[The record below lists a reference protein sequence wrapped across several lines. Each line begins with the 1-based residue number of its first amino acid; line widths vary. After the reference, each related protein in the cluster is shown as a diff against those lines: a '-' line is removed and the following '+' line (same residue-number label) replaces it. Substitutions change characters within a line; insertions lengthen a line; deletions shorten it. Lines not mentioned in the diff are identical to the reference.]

1 MTEENTTPVNTQEEL
16 VKQFQ
21 LYIEENEKFTTKKVK
36 AAAGRARKAL
46 QEVAKGVKARRNEIT
61 EEKNARKEAK
71 A

>member
-1 MTEENTTPVNTQEEL
+1 MTEETTTPVNTQEEI

-46 QEVAKGVKARRNEIT
+46 QEVSKLVKQRRKEIT
-61 EEKNARKEAK
+61 EEKVALSVK
-71 A
+71 

>member
-16 VKQFQ
+16 VRQFQ

-46 QEVAKGVKARRNEIT
+46 QEMSKGIKLRRKEIT
-61 EEKNARKEAK
+61 DQK
-71 A
+71 AALSVK